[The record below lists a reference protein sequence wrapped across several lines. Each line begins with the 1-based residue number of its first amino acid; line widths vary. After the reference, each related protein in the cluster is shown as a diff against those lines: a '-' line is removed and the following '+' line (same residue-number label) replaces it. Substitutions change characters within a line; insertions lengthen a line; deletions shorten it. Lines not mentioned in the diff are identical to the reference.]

1 MPGGRRWGA
10 IDRRVAGTD
19 AGDAGDAATN
29 ERRGGGPAG
38 RRGAWTPWLVLAG
51 SLALSTAAA
60 LFVLIST
67 RERDR
72 ARFDNAVQSAS
83 DRIVGR
89 LDVYIST
96 LRGAAALFAA
106 DDSVSADEFRG
117 YVARLE
123 IQRWYPGIQG
133 VGWTRRIAHGLPG
146 DPDERHAIEYL
157 DPMDERNRAAIGYD
171 MYSEPV
177 RRQAMRRA
185 RDQAEPALS
194 GRVTLVQEIFGPQQP
209 GFLIYVPVYASGDVP
224 ATVEERRASLIGY
237 VYAPFRANDLFLGIF
252 GTEEFPR
259 VSFSVYDGDDIRPE
273 SLLHASDRVPGHT
286 PRFHVA
292 NPVRIAGREWTV
304 VFESQPEF
312 EATSAGGALP
322 VVMLA
327 GLIASI
333 WLFGLALSQA
343 RARDAAETANRAK
356 SGFLA
361 TMSHELRT
369 PLNAIG
375 GYVDLIQLD
384 IPGPTTDQQ
393 QLYLRRIQRAQQH
406 LLGLINDVLNYAKL
420 DAGRVVFRME
430 AVSIPQAVGEA
441 ESLIVPL
448 ARDKGLDFA
457 SVPGPDVAG
466 LGDPEKIRQ
475 ILLNL
480 LSNAVKFTEA
490 GGTVEMSWSTTPDE
504 VLIDVRDTG
513 IGVPAERTESI
524 FDPFLQVDA
533 DLTRMRQGTGLG
545 LSIARQLA
553 RGMSGEI
560 TVQSKPGAGST
571 FTLRLPL
578 ADGRKGGAAAAPPPA

>member
-10 IDRRVAGTD
+10 IDRRVGGTD
-19 AGDAGDAATN
+19 AHDDAAAD
-29 ERRGGGPAG
+29 RRRDGLSG
-38 RRGAWTPWLVLAG
+38 RRGAWTPWIVLAG

-106 DDSVSADEFRG
+106 DEDIAPDDFRR
-117 YVARLE
+117 YIERLE

-133 VGWTRRIAHGLPG
+133 VGWTRRLEHGLTAE
-146 DPDERHAIEYL
+146 PDERHAIEYL
-157 DPMDERNRAAIGYD
+157 EPLDERNRAAIGYD

-177 RRQAMRRA
+177 RREAMRRA
-185 RDQAEPALS
+185 RDDAEPALS
-194 GRVTLVQEIFGPQQP
+194 GRVTLVQEIFGPQQA
-209 GFLIYVPVYASGDVP
+209 GFLIYVPVYSGGGVP
-224 ATVEERRASLIGY
+224 GTVAERRADLIGF
-237 VYAPFRANDLFLGIF
+237 VYSPFRANDLFLGIF
-252 GTEEFPR
+252 GSEEFPR
-259 VSFSVYDGDDIRPE
+259 VSFSVYDGHDIRPG
-273 SLLHASDRVPGHT
+273 SLLHASDRVAGHS
-286 PRFHVA
+286 PRFNLA
-292 NPVRIAGREWTV
+292 NTVEMAGREWTV

-322 VVMLA
+322 IVMFA
-327 GLIASI
+327 GLIASV
-333 WLFGLALSQA
+333 WLFALALSQA
-343 RARDAAETANRAK
+343 RARDAAEAANRAK

-375 GYVDLIQLD
+375 GYVDLIQLE

-406 LLGLINDVLNYAKL
+406 LLGLINDVLNFAKL
-420 DAGRVVFRME
+420 DAGRVVFRTE
-430 AVSIPQAVGEA
+430 AVSIPQAVREA
-441 ESLIVPL
+441 ETLIVPL
-448 ARDKGLDFA
+448 ARDKGLVVE
-457 SVPGPDVAG
+457 SVPGPDVSG
-466 LGDPEKIRQ
+466 LGDAEKVRQ

-480 LSNAVKFTEA
+480 LSNAVKFTES
-490 GGTVEMSWSTTPDE
+490 GGTVEMRWSATDDE
-504 VLIDVRDTG
+504 VRIDVRDTG
-513 IGVPAERTESI
+513 IGVPQERMESI

-560 TVQSKPGAGST
+560 TVQSEPGAGST

-578 ADGRKGGAAAAPPPA
+578 ADGRAKGAAAAPPPA

>member
-10 IDRRVAGTD
+10 IDRRVGGTD
-19 AGDAGDAATN
+19 AQDDAAAD
-29 ERRGGGPAG
+29 RRRDGPPS

-106 DDSVSADEFRG
+106 DEDLAPDDFRR
-117 YVARLE
+117 YIERLE

-133 VGWTRRIAHGLPG
+133 VGWTRRLDHGLAAE
-146 DPDERHAIEYL
+146 PDERHAIEYL
-157 DPMDERNRAAIGYD
+157 EPLDERNRAAIGYD

-177 RRQAMRRA
+177 RREAMRRA
-185 RDQAEPALS
+185 RDDAEPALS
-194 GRVTLVQEIFGPQQP
+194 GRVTLVQEIFGPQQA
-209 GFLIYVPVYASGDVP
+209 GFLIYVPVYSGGGVP
-224 ATVEERRASLIGY
+224 GTVAERRADLIGF
-237 VYAPFRANDLFLGIF
+237 VYSPFRANDLFLGIF
-252 GTEEFPR
+252 GSEEFPR
-259 VSFSVYDGDDIRPE
+259 VSFSVYDGHDIRPE
-273 SLLHASDRVPGHT
+273 SLLHASERVAGHS
-286 PRFHVA
+286 PRFNLA
-292 NPVRIAGREWTV
+292 NTVEMAGREWTV

-322 VVMLA
+322 IVMFA

-333 WLFGLALSQA
+333 WLFALALSQA
-343 RARDAAETANRAK
+343 RARDAAEAANRAK

-406 LLGLINDVLNYAKL
+406 LLGLINDVLNFAKL

-430 AVSIPQAVGEA
+430 AVSIPQAVREA
-441 ESLIVPL
+441 ETLIVPL
-448 ARDKGLDFA
+448 ARDKGLVVE
-457 SVPGPDVAG
+457 SVPGPDVSG
-466 LGDPEKIRQ
+466 LGDAEKVRQ

-480 LSNAVKFTEA
+480 LSNAVKFTES
-490 GGTVEMSWSTTPDE
+490 GGTVEMRWSATDDE
-504 VLIDVRDTG
+504 VRIDVRDTG
-513 IGVPAERTESI
+513 IGVPRERMESI

-560 TVQSKPGAGST
+560 TVQSEPGAGST

-578 ADGRKGGAAAAPPPA
+578 ADGRTKGAGAVPPPA